1 MKIRHVGI
9 ISPGDMG
16 QAVAVRLRESGFE
29 IHTALAGRSARTR
42 ALAAQAGIDDCGD
55 LDALVRHCDAILSI
69 LDPGAAPSAAR
80 AVADAVAR
88 TGNRLLFADCN
99 AVAPTTKRTMDSTL
113 RGAGAVF
120 VDGAIIGPPPRGKGG
135 IRLYVSGPQAE
146 ALLPLAHETI
156 SIRVV
161 SDRVGDAAAV
171 KMCYGAVTKG
181 AIALLTEMLIVA
193 RRLGVADTLDAELA
207 GSQAPIRDWI
217 LRNLTNMAPKA
228 YRWVPETNEIAATF
242 AAAGLTPRILQ
253 GAADMYEFI
262 AATELGRESPE
273 QARER
278 ARTGPE
284 IIAALAAEK
293 AADKTHK
300 SQDRRDG

>member
-1 MKIRHVGI
+1 MKITHIGI
-9 ISPGDMG
+9 VSPGDMG

-42 ALAAQAGIDDCGD
+42 ALAAQAGIGDCGD
-55 LDALVRHCDAILSI
+55 IEALVRRCDAILSI
-69 LDPGAAPSAAR
+69 LDPGAATAAAG
-80 AVADAVAR
+80 AVAGAVSR
-88 TGNRLLFADCN
+88 TGKRLLFADCN
-99 AVAPTTKRTMDSTL
+99 AVAPATKRAMNATL
-113 RGAGAVF
+113 REAGAGF
-120 VDGAIIGPPPRGKGG
+120 VDAAIIGPPPRGKGS

-156 SIRVV
+156 SVRVV
-161 SDRVGDAAAV
+161 SDRIGDAASV

-207 GSQAPIRDWI
+207 GSQAAIREWI
-217 LRNLTNMAPKA
+217 LRNLTNMPPKA
-228 YRWVPETNEIAATF
+228 YRWVPETTEIAATF
-242 AAAGLTPRILQ
+242 EEAGLTPRILQ

-262 AATELGRESPE
+262 AATGLGKESPE

-278 ARTGPE
+278 ARTGPDVV
-284 IIAALAAEK
+284 AALAAE
-293 AADKTHK
+293 
-300 SQDRRDG
+300 RR